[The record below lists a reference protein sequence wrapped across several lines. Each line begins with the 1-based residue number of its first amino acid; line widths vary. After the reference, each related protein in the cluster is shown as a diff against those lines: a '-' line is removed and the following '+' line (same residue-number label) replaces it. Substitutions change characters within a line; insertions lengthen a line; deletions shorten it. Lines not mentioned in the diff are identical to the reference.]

1 MPKYLEMTADKFTFR
16 VATDR
21 LYSPE
26 GVWVLPQPD
35 STRVRVGLADYLQQH
50 NGDVAFANVKPVGT
64 KLAAGGQ
71 FAEIETI
78 KAMVD
83 LHAPISGTIVEVNA
97 ALNMSPESHQP
108 GTLRS
113 GLAGGDRTGGLGGGA
128 VQAARSG
135 GILRGDA
142 SAGAGGFEGPM
153 KPGGET
159 VVVVPCSGI
168 GKPFGTREPGGGLRF
183 VRGAAAREHPA
194 GGPGQAGVGGAWRS
208 RAGGQASGGDD

>member
-1 MPKYLEMTADKFTFR
+1 MPKFLEMTADKFTFR

-26 GVWVLPQPD
+26 GVWVLPEPD

-50 NGDVAFANVKPVGT
+50 NGDVAFANVKVVGT

-97 ALNMSPESHQP
+97 ALNATPEAINQSPYEAGWLAVIEPS
-108 GTLRS
+108 GWDAERS
-113 GLAGGDRTGGLGGGA
+113 DLVGPAAYFAVMQAQVEKDLKGL
-128 VQAARSG
+128 
-135 GILRGDA
+135 
-142 SAGAGGFEGPM
+142 
-153 KPGGET
+153 
-159 VVVVPCSGI
+159 
-168 GKPFGTREPGGGLRF
+168 
-183 VRGAAAREHPA
+183 
-194 GGPGQAGVGGAWRS
+194 
-208 RAGGQASGGDD
+208 